1 MFWTCWTNNYQH
13 VGPACN
19 LLDLSLGSGS
29 AANIRAQEIQR
40 YKNLAGPIKNSMRL
54 LQNRVAK
61 DDIFLCSALLKAVWY
76 KLIMLV
82 SLSWTQWTQWLRS
95 PTKWFL
101 MPVLLSLHC
110 FKLHALLSTAFSR
123 QQVLYICSCDV
134 HFFLIWSPIKIVL
147 HTALIWCLFCLKL
160 ISLGFVLYLELPV
173 NAVKCNYVC
182 HPGDSEMA

>member
-29 AANIRAQEIQR
+29 AANIWAQEIQR

-82 SLSWTQWTQWLRS
+82 SLSGNEHNGCGVQQNGFSCLFYYLCTA
-95 PTKWFL
+95 
-101 MPVLLSLHC
+101 LSFMLC
-110 FKLHALLSTAFSR
+110 WALLSRGSKFFTYAAMMS
-123 QQVLYICSCDV
+123 I
-134 HFFLIWSPIKIVL
+134 FFLIWSPIKIVL